1 MKYSVF
7 ALFALSLF
15 LVASCQNNSGADGS
29 GSTSG
34 NEAGALPSI
43 EPSSDPNKL
52 SEQIMTDYLEAK
64 AFSKKFTP
72 IYDTSFV
79 VIKTMKMTGSP
90 LGESERAKI
99 LPMIEEA
106 MKFRLAYEEHQR
118 CIEQLDS
125 ISIKISKEAITIE
138 EAQKEYLN
146 VRKRLGSSAAVLPA
160 EQGTIQQVKSKFEQA
175 FPGAV
180 SQ

>member
-15 LVASCQNNSGADGS
+15 LIASCQNNSGADGS
-29 GSTSG
+29 GATSG
-34 NEAGALPSI
+34 TETSALPSI

-52 SEQIMTDYLEAK
+52 SEQIMTDYLQAK
-64 AFSKKFTP
+64 AFSKQFTAV
-72 IYDTSFV
+72 YDTSFV

-99 LPMIEEA
+99 LPWIEEA
-106 MKFRLAYEEHQR
+106 MKFRTAYEDHQR

-125 ISIKISKEAITIE
+125 LSIKISKEAITIE
-138 EAQKEYLN
+138 QAQKEYLA
-146 VRKRLGSSAAVLPA
+146 VRKTLGSAAAILPA
-160 EQGTIQQVKSKFEQA
+160 EKGTIQNVQSKFEQA
-175 FPGAV
+175 FPGAAR
-180 SQ
+180 Q